1 MDLECVSFAAAA
13 AAAATS
19 TLTHEVA
26 ATGQRE
32 GVEKRGRK

>member
-1 MDLECVSFAAAA
+1 MDLECVSFAAA

>member
-1 MDLECVSFAAAA
+1 MDLECVSF

-26 ATGQRE
+26 AAGQRE
-32 GVEKRGRK
+32 GGEKLGRK